1 MIIIIIVIYLFNYL
15 FTQLF
20 PALILKVPLSF
31 CFIVCFVFSSKI
43 GSKIS
48 EVASL
53 QVNAERR
60 RLEQNQYIAESEKRL
75 YVKVFDLSHKMILSG
90 I

>member
-1 MIIIIIVIYLFNYL
+1 M
-15 FTQLF
+15 
-20 PALILKVPLSF
+20 
-31 CFIVCFVFSSKI
+31 

-75 YVKVFDLSHKMILSG
+75 YVKVFDLSHKMTLSG

>member
-1 MIIIIIVIYLFNYL
+1 M
-15 FTQLF
+15 
-20 PALILKVPLSF
+20 
-31 CFIVCFVFSSKI
+31 

-75 YVKVFDLSHKMILSG
+75 YVKVFDLSRKIILSG
-90 I
+90 IYIYIYIYIDKLRFQSAKQK

>member
-1 MIIIIIVIYLFNYL
+1 M
-15 FTQLF
+15 
-20 PALILKVPLSF
+20 
-31 CFIVCFVFSSKI
+31 

-75 YVKVFDLSHKMILSG
+75 YVKVFDLSRKIILSG
-90 I
+90 ICIYIYIYIYI